1 MPEAGTQNDVQ
12 LDDMSGLDKT
22 ALLLNVLGNQVTSQ
36 IFKKMK
42 DNDIKRI
49 VNSMASV
56 QKASISSV
64 RQILEEFYAQISEE
78 EDIIFG
84 SAAGRDFILATLGE
98 DRAKTVLGQLAV
110 AEGSRTLEAL
120 ELVDARTL
128 ASFLVNEHPQTVA
141 LILAHLDAQKK
152 TEVLKRLPEAIQTE
166 VVLRI
171 SSLDFISPTLIA
183 QIDDVLKQELAT
195 LGSIDTQQLGGVQP
209 IADMLNIMDKTTEQN
224 IMARVEE
231 KDPQLAEE
239 IRKLMFVFEDIG
251 FIDDRGMQQLLKEV
265 PNDKLVVALKTAP
278 EEIKTK
284 IFRNMSKR
292 AGQLLKDDLEALG
305 PVRLSDVEGAQQEIV
320 NVAKRLE
327 AEGKIIISRGGEG
340 DALV

>member
-1 MPEAGTQNDVQ
+1 MAGEAPKAITFDE
-12 LDDMSGLDKT
+12 MTGLEKT
-22 ALLLNVLGNQVTSQ
+22 ALLLSILGTQVTAQ

-49 VNSMASV
+49 VNAMSNV
-56 QKASISSV
+56 QKSPIATV
-64 RQILEEFYAQISEE
+64 RQVLEDFYAQISEE
-78 EDIIFG
+78 EELIFG
-84 SAAGRDFILATLGE
+84 NTSGRDFILATLGE
-98 DRAKTVLGQLAV
+98 ERARTVLGQLSV
-110 AEGSRTLEAL
+110 IEGSRTLEAL

-128 ASFLVNEHPQTVA
+128 SNFLINEHPQTIA
-141 LILAHLDAQKK
+141 LILAHLDPNKK
-152 TEVLKRLPEAIQTE
+152 TDVLKRLPEAIQTE

-171 SSLDFISPTLIA
+171 ANLDFISPSLIA
-183 QIDDVLKQELAT
+183 QVDEVLKQELAT

-209 IADMLNIMDKTTEQN
+209 IADMLNVMDKTTEQN

-239 IRKLMFVFEDIG
+239 IRKLMFVFDDIV

-265 PNDKLVVALKTAP
+265 ANDKLVVALKTAP
-278 EEIKTK
+278 EEIKEK

-305 PVRLSDVEGAQQEIV
+305 PVRLSDVETAQQEIV
-320 NVAKRLE
+320 NIAKRLE
-327 AEGKIIISRGGEG
+327 AEGKIIISRGGEA